1 MISMSSLIVTL
12 MFLIAM
18 VAYGFSEYWS
28 KLYALTGNY
37 TYVAFALIMYVFTT
51 ALWFPCIK
59 YVEKLSIIGNLW
71 NVSYLLIT
79 LAIGFFVFNETVS
92 TAQMTGI
99 ILGIISMVLIIF
111 G

>member
-1 MISMSSLIVTL
+1 

-28 KLYALTGNY
+28 KLYAISGNY
-37 TYVAFALIMYVFTT
+37 IYVFFALIMYVFTT

-71 NVSYLLIT
+71 NVSYFLIT
-79 LAIGFFVFNETVS
+79 LAIGFFVFHESVS
-92 TAQMTGI
+92 NAQMVGI
-99 ILGIISMVLIIF
+99 IMGVISMILIVF